1 VSIKPRVIITRKIPA
16 ACEAEAQKLF
26 DAVVNRD
33 DVPLTSAELQEALRT
48 ADALLPTVTDKITT
62 EVLAAAPRRAK
73 IIANF
78 GVGFN
83 NIDIT
88 AAKAQGLTV
97 TNTPDVLTDDTADIA
112 MTLLLMVAR
121 RAGEGERHVRN
132 RQWTGWRPT
141 HMLGAKVSGKT
152 LGLVGFGRI
161 AKAVARRAHHGFG
174 MKIIF
179 SDPYPPSADEA
190 KSLGAELRP
199 SAEAVLREAEFV
211 SLHCP
216 ATAETRTAPHEVAT
230 DPSHVSVPVVI
241 ETASQARAPEA
252 FAHAGTSRPSLWQ
265 SFRAWWQ
272 AERIARENERRAR
285 AAAEAAAKMQELQAL
300 QPASSAEHVQA
311 IRSVM
316 TLTEERFQALGLR
329 SDRLHDELVGI
340 SRALAEIRAT
350 ASDGT
355 ITLSSL
361 EAADDLQERLDALLL
376 ALAEEFR
383 RRSEEIERSLSAQMT
398 IQNAE
403 LAMLLEDALVR
414 MRSLI
419 PEVMAKV
426 AAEVSETVE
435 RAVAALPPPVSVFGP
450 APREDAERLADK

>member
-1 VSIKPRVIITRKIPA
+1 M
-16 ACEAEAQKLF
+16 
-26 DAVVNRD
+26 AVD
-33 DVPLTSAELQEALRT
+33 EHLKYEPAELDAGHETVTRRLEALQGGLRT
-48 ADALLPTVTDKITT
+48 V
-62 EVLAAAPRRAK
+62 
-73 IIANF
+73 
-78 GVGFN
+78 
-83 NIDIT
+83 
-88 AAKAQGLTV
+88 
-97 TNTPDVLTDDTADIA
+97 
-112 MTLLLMVAR
+112 
-121 RAGEGERHVRN
+121 ER
-132 RQWTGWRPT
+132 
-141 HMLGAKVSGKT
+141 S
-152 LGLVGFGRI
+152 
-161 AKAVARRAHHGFG
+161 
-174 MKIIF
+174 
-179 SDPYPPSADEA
+179 
-190 KSLGAELRP
+190 LRP
-199 SAEAVLREAEFV
+199 SATLVDLAA
-211 SLHCP
+211 
-216 ATAETRTAPHEVAT
+216 AETRTPSHEVAT
-230 DPSHVSVPVVI
+230 DPSRVSVPLVI
-241 ETASQARAPEA
+241 ETVSPAPVPEG
-252 FAHAGTSRPSLWQ
+252 FAHAGTTRPSLWQ

-300 QPASSAEHVQA
+300 QPPASAEHVQA

-329 SDRLHDELVGI
+329 SDRLHDELMGI

-355 ITLSSL
+355 IALSSL

-419 PEVMAKV
+419 PEEMAKV

-450 APREDAERLADK
+450 MPREDAERLADL